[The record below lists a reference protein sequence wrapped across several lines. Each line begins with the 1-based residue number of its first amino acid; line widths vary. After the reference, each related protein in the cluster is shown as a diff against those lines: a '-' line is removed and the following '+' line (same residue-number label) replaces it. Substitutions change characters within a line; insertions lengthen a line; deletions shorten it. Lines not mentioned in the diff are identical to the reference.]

1 MPSETKFADE
11 EEQGDESKCESIYT
25 DVQSQNLGNG
35 TQSAENE
42 SLNSAHHLLST
53 QGGGSDLAG
62 TLEELDTGWVTVEG
76 KEGKKRYKLSS
87 EEIDYRKVSRSV
99 WIIGSSVLLRSSNGF

>member
-1 MPSETKFADE
+1 MPYE
-11 EEQGDESKCESIYT
+11 EEQEDSSGPESIQT
-25 DVQSQNLGNG
+25 HEQPRSLTEQSQNTENG
-35 TQSAENE
+35 
-42 SLNSAHHLLST
+42 SLSFRPLLST
-53 QGGGSDLAG
+53 EQRGSILAG

-87 EEIDYRKVSRSV
+87 EEIDNRKVSRSV